1 VEAFSRAIIKRKL
14 CPMVTSDVL
23 GTPDL
28 KFMGIFSEN
37 RLEWFM
43 TELASCS
50 DSICII
56 PIAIENQFLNE
67 NRIADLINTTELS
80 TMCVSRSTVGVI
92 LDLKSKEKLPKLKN
106 LILYD

>member
-1 VEAFSRAIIKRKL
+1 MEAFSRAIIKRKL
-14 CPMVTSDVL
+14 CPVVPSNVP

-43 TELASCS
+43 TELGCCS

-56 PIAIENQFLNE
+56 PVAIQNQFLNE
-67 NRIADLINTTELS
+67 NRISDLINSTELS

>member
-1 VEAFSRAIIKRKL
+1 MEAFSRAIIKRKL
-14 CPMVTSDVL
+14 CPLIKSDIT

-43 TELASCS
+43 TELAACS

-56 PIAIENQFLNE
+56 PLAIENQFLNE
-67 NRIADLINTTELS
+67 NRIADLINSTELV
-80 TMCVSRSTVGVI
+80 TMCVSRTTVGVI
-92 LDLKSKEKLPKLKN
+92 LDLKSK
-106 LILYD
+106 